1 MNRAQFFKIVFSL
14 FLSPVILFALYSS
27 SWCMPTNYVS
37 RIHFAKHSSFERVT
51 VDFTHKP
58 QYRTFRLKKPDRV
71 VVDIHNCV
79 LPQVHQKKDVQGRRI
94 SRIRASQHNKKTVR
108 IILDLKEQSQPQ
120 ISCLSARGTSSHCLI
135 LDLMPSHKKEK
146 PATVQKSAQKEILL
160 AARSYARD
168 KADPLPEKK
177 PCLPTESFLKQTE
190 KKDPM
195 LLSDTAPE
203 ENTSFGQTDVLPAK
217 KPFCLGGFILA
228 KGATDTKKET
238 ETEHRRAFRNK
249 IRLEGKWTPAAK
261 SIHEL
266 IGEKDKF
273 YALASVESDY
283 IWFGPNHCNDDYDLD
298 LFEGYLYWSRG
309 SAEIRL
315 GKQIVR
321 WGKTDQISP
330 VDNVNSQ
337 DLREFI
343 IPDLEDR
350 KIPNWMA
357 RIRIFGDSYTLEGI
371 YIPFFEPSDID
382 YFGTDWAVYQ
392 HLKEDVRDS
401 GLPSALKDYLEE
413 RSVHESEPAKTF
425 ENGEWGARVSGTIAE
440 WDMALSYLYA
450 WEDLP
455 YYRRFPIKNLKV
467 DDASSFEGLPNSLM
481 GASLTEED
489 IEVTYKRSHICGFE
503 FETTVR
509 NIGLR
514 GEAAYFDRQSFL
526 TNSLTSIR
534 KPVFFY
540 VLGADYS
547 GENNW
552 YINLQFAH
560 QIISDYNDDILYFRR
575 NNTSLNG
582 QISKEFLRGNL
593 ETNLWYNYSLSDKGY
608 YLRPRIICKYFRNL
622 EITLGLNIFG
632 GDADTLMGY
641 YDDNDQVFL
650 SFKYYF

>member
-1 MNRAQFFKIVFSL
+1 MLPCVRT
-14 FLSPVILFALYSS
+14 ILCTVAILVLIPPDHF
-27 SWCMPTNYVS
+27 CMAEKS
-37 RIHFAKHSSFERVT
+37 
-51 VDFTHKP
+51 
-58 QYRTFRLKKPDRV
+58 
-71 VVDIHNCV
+71 
-79 LPQVHQKKDVQGRRI
+79 
-94 SRIRASQHNKKTVR
+94 
-108 IILDLKEQSQPQ
+108 
-120 ISCLSARGTSSHCLI
+120 GTGITSG
-135 LDLMPSHKKEK
+135 
-146 PATVQKSAQKEILL
+146 
-160 AARSYARD
+160 
-168 KADPLPEKK
+168 
-177 PCLPTESFLKQTE
+177 
-190 KKDPM
+190 
-195 LLSDTAPE
+195 
-203 ENTSFGQTDVLPAK
+203 ENTTIIFDSPHEATQGGTVEGDHKQRPYSMS
-217 KPFCLGGFILA
+217 GFIEC
-228 KGATDTKKET
+228 KGAHDTNKDKDN
-238 ETEHRRAFRNK
+238 EHTQAFRNRT
-249 IRLEGKWTPAAK
+249 RLEAKWAFDKRPESFAGGPGKSK
-261 SIHEL
+261 RHV
-266 IGEKDKF
+266 
-273 YALASVESDY
+273 LASVESDY
-283 IWFGPNHCNDDYDLD
+283 LWFGPDHCNDDYDLD
-298 LFEGYLYWSRG
+298 LFESYLYWSQG
-309 SAEIRL
+309 PCEFKL

-343 IPDLEDR
+343 IPDFEDR

-357 RIRIFGDSYTLEGI
+357 RIRIFGDSHTLEGI

-382 YFGTDWAVYQ
+382 YFGTDWAVFQ
-392 HLKEDVRDS
+392 HLKEDIRDS

-413 RSVHESEPAKTF
+413 KSVHESEPAKTF
-425 ENGEWGARVSGTIAE
+425 ENGEWGVRVSGTIAE
-440 WDMALSYLYA
+440 WDIALSYLYT

-467 DDASSFEGLPNSLM
+467 DNASSFEGLPNSLIDV
-481 GASLTEED
+481 SLTEED

-547 GENNW
+547 GENSW

-560 QIISDYNDDILYFRR
+560 QIISDYNDNILYFRR

-582 QISKEFLRGNL
+582 QISKEFLRGNF
-593 ETNLWYNYSLSDKGY
+593 ETNLWYNYSLSDNGY

-622 EITLGLNIFG
+622 DITLGLNIFG